1 MGEAVQATVSNSSAT
16 NTGVDLDL
24 SWMKQR
30 GEWGQRA
37 RPGRNGLTLADIQ
50 INSYGDVPMTSTNL
64 TGRPRG
70 AAERSAGFRIGGYQ
84 LRSKEDIWLDNA
96 AWLYEEALQR
106 QWSSATDVPW
116 ATLKPLPDDIEQ
128 AQCQLATFLTEVE
141 FVAGDVPS
149 RWVARTSPDYFEP
162 RLLLMAQVNDEAR
175 HMDVFRKRALAN
187 GGGLMERTAGAG
199 GIVGGIDLARDFNEM
214 SARLHLSGEGAVLT
228 LFRMGELMAYN
239 PAEKAIG
246 HFYRVDAELKI
257 ERLPLPPVAVANS
270 IAFSPDGSRLYF
282 TDSPTRSIHCVD
294 YHADGR
300 IGTPRLFVQLG
311 VNEGFPDGAAV
322 DADAGLWSA
331 QWDGSCVVRYNSA
344 GVETARVALPV
355 SRPTCPAF
363 GGAALD
369 RLFVSTARVGLS
381 DEALRDQPTAGGVFA
396 AAPGHRGLPEHRFVT
411 RLRA

>member
-1 MGEAVQATVSNSSAT
+1 MAEAVPATSASNTAAA
-16 NTGVDLDL
+16 VDLDL
-24 SWMKQR
+24 SWMQQR

-37 RPGRNGLTLADIQ
+37 RPGKQGLTLADIQ
-50 INSYGDVPMTSTNL
+50 INSYGNVPANSTNL

-70 AAERSAGFRIGGYQ
+70 AAERAAGFRIGGYQ

-116 ATLKPLPDDIEQ
+116 ETLQPLPDDIEQ
-128 AQCQLATFLTEVE
+128 AECQLATFLTEVE

-239 PAEKAIG
+239 PAEKAA
-246 HFYRVDAELKI
+246 YRLCAQDEARHVAFGVMHMRYVAETMP
-257 ERLPLPPVAVANS
+257 ERHEE
-270 IAFSPDGSRLYF
+270 
-282 TDSPTRSIHCVD
+282 IHCYLD
-294 YHADGR
+294 
-300 IGTPRLFVQLG
+300 
-311 VNEGFPDGAAV
+311 EGEAGLLINASQNPASRGPQ
-322 DADAGLWSA
+322 ADALAILLGGGKDKFDEGMKKLIA
-331 QWDGSCVVRYNSA
+331 IRRRQVVEYMKRVRSA
-344 GVETARVALPV
+344 G
-355 SRPTCPAF
+355 F
-363 GGAALD
+363 GERFDNGRANPELVKMLKAA
-369 RLFVSTARVGLS
+369 
-381 DEALRDQPTAGGVFA
+381 
-396 AAPGHRGLPEHRFVT
+396 
-411 RLRA
+411 

>member
-1 MGEAVQATVSNSSAT
+1 MVELLVDARAQLGECVLWCDKYAALYWTDIEAATLSRWSAADGRTRQWVMPERVGSFALCGEASQ
-16 NTGVDLDL
+16 
-24 SWMKQR
+24 
-30 GEWGQRA
+30 
-37 RPGRNGLTLADIQ
+37 
-50 INSYGDVPMTSTNL
+50 
-64 TGRPRG
+64 
-70 AAERSAGFRIGGYQ
+70 
-84 LRSKEDIWLDNA
+84 
-96 AWLYEEALQR
+96 
-106 QWSSATDVPW
+106 
-116 ATLKPLPDDIEQ
+116 
-128 AQCQLATFLTEVE
+128 
-141 FVAGDVPS
+141 
-149 RWVARTSPDYFEP
+149 
-162 RLLLMAQVNDEAR
+162 LLLGLASGIALFDLERGTATTIVPVEPDQPTTRINDGRCDAQGR
-175 HMDVFRKRALAN
+175 FVF
-187 GGGLMERTAGAG
+187 GM
-199 GIVGGIDLARDFNEM
+199 
-214 SARLHLSGEGAVLT
+214 
-228 LFRMGELMAYN
+228 YN
-239 PAEKAIG
+239 PAEKPIG
-246 HFYRVDAELKI
+246 HFYRVDAELKV

-282 TDSPTRSIHCVD
+282 TDSPTRSIHCAD
-294 YHADGR
+294 YHANGR

-331 QWDGSCVVRYNSA
+331 QWDGSCVVRYSSA